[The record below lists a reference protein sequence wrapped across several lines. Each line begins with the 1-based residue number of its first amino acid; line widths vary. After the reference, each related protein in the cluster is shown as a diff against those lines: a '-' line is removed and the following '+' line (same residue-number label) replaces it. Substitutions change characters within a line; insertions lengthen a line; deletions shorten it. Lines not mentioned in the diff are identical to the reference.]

1 MRDHNRLRL
10 LRVLLMLR
18 CEATRGRENASPVEW
33 YIERIQRV
41 DAALRG
47 LRHV

>member
-1 MRDHNRLRL
+1 MRDRNRLRL

-18 CEATRGRENASPVEW
+18 CEATRDRENASPVEW
-33 YIERIQRV
+33 YVERVRRV
-41 DAALRG
+41 DAALMG